1 MNGRPNVRP
10 MLDAVIAGNG
20 QDTIVMFVVAVAPQA
35 AGAVIVAV
43 PAAAGVPE
51 MMFPASVRPAGRSVT
66 LIVAPTDTVIVER
79 NGRPTVPMT
88 ASVTTVGA
96 VQPAI
101 VTVVVATAPHAAVAV
116 TLNVPASVGVPEI
129 TLPLRGRPAGSQ
141 STATVAPRGSGTPD
155 RKGRPTVPGGRAT
168 LSVGDG

>member
-1 MNGRPNVRP
+1 MIAVPVAVPEIVSPTTLSPAGSPWTHTVAPGDASRTEMNGRPTVPP

-20 QDTIVMFVVAVAPQA
+20 QDSIVMFVVAVAPQA
-35 AGAVIVAV
+35 AVAVIVAV

-88 ASVTTVGA
+88 ASVTTV
-96 VQPAI
+96 
-101 VTVVVATAPHAAVAV
+101 
-116 TLNVPASVGVPEI
+116 
-129 TLPLRGRPAGSQ
+129 
-141 STATVAPRGSGTPD
+141 
-155 RKGRPTVPGGRAT
+155 
-168 LSVGDG
+168 